1 MKTIKTEEMNW
12 VDIQEAIKSGYKS
25 IIVAVGSIEQHGPH
39 LPTITDTLI
48 GDVLAYRVALKIG
61 KTLQGPTISIGCS
74 NHHLS
79 FPGTIS
85 LRKDTLK
92 AIISDYTNSL
102 IQHGFEKI
110 IFLPSHGG
118 NFDTV
123 AEIVA
128 ELQNKHSDVKIIG
141 YTDLYGFIDILQKC
155 SIDAGK
161 TAEESG
167 AHAGEN
173 ETSLIL
179 AINEKLVKRDRYV
192 PGFVG
197 LFGKKEGEIVL
208 TKGMKALTENG
219 ILGDPTKAS
228 IEDGKIYL
236 SKVVDKLAKELQKK
250 LV

>member
-12 VDIQEAIKSGYKS
+12 VDIEEAINNGYKS

-48 GDVLAYRVALKIG
+48 GDVLAHRIALKIG
-61 KTLQGPTISIGCS
+61 NTLQGPTISIGCS
-74 NHHLS
+74 DHHLS
-79 FPGTIS
+79 FHGTIS
-85 LRKDTLK
+85 LKKETLK
-92 AIISDYTNSL
+92 AIITDYTNSL
-102 IQHGFEKI
+102 ILHGFENV

-128 ELQNKHSDVKIIG
+128 ELQKKHPVVNIIA
-141 YTDLYGFIDILQKC
+141 YTDLYRFLDILHKC
-155 SIDAGK
+155 SIEEGR

-179 AINEKLVKRDRYV
+179 AINEELVKKDRFA

-228 IEDGKIYL
+228 IEVGKIYI
-236 SKVVDKLAKELQKK
+236 SKMVDELTQELRKKLA
-250 LV
+250 